1 MLSHA
6 SRRHYPRYPER
17 VMPVQIG
24 AKTHSFSEPTGLLS
38 DCHRRIEMFLGSLQ
52 QVAVLMDRPLEDDA
66 RAAFDASLRYFR
78 EAAPKHTADEE
89 ESLFPRLRKVTHP
102 EVDAAIKTLDP
113 LEKEHQRADALHSEV
128 DQLGRKCLSGTTLS
142 SEDVRRF
149 RESIAELASIYK
161 EHIRIED
168 EVVFPL
174 AGKLLAAADKAA
186 IAEEMAQRRKL

>member
-52 QVAVLMDRPLEDDA
+52 QVAALMDRPLEDDA

-149 RESIAELASIYK
+149 HESIAELASIYK

-174 AGKLLAAADKAA
+174 AGKVLAAADKAA
-186 IAEEMAQRRKL
+186 IAKEMAQRRKL